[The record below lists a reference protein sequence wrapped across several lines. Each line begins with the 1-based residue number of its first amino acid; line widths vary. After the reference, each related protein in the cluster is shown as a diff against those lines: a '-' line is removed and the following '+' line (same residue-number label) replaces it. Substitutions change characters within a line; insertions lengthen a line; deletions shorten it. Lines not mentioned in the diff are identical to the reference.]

1 MSVHISDAEIKAYAN
16 DGALLL
22 KNLLSEDEVAELS
35 AGEPITHKLFPLL
48 WAANLS

>member
-22 KNLLSEDEVAELS
+22 KNLLSEDEVAILS
-35 AGEPITHKLFPLL
+35 AGVPMKHKLFPLL